1 MGRVLAFPFV
11 LVWDVVR
18 LVLNLVGRAV
28 GVMLGFLLV
37 VVGIA
42 LSLTGIG
49 AIIGVPLLMLG
60 AGLMLKGLFG
70 R

>member
-18 LVLNLVGRAV
+18 LILNLVGRTV
-28 GVMLGFLLV
+28 GVMLGFLLA

-49 AIIGVPLLMLG
+49 AIIGVPLVMLG
-60 AGLMLKGLFG
+60 AALMLKGLFG